1 MFNTLTSSTLEYI
14 TQKTSLVP
22 QEEVLIETFN
32 CYKYFS
38 VCQDVTLWATMAI
51 CDMNLNPT
59 EVVLEMNSEYY

>member
-1 MFNTLTSSTLEYI
+1 MPNTEIVKEKIGCMCMFNTLTSSTLEYI

-38 VCQDVTLWATMAI
+38 VCQDVTL
-51 CDMNLNPT
+51 
-59 EVVLEMNSEYY
+59 